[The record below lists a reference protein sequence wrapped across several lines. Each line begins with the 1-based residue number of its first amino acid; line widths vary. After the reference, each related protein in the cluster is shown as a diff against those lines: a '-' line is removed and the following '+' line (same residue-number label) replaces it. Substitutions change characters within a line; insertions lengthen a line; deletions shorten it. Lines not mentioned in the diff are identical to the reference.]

1 QMRHGMLAPSLH
13 AERLNPHIDF
23 ENSPFVVQRELGEW
37 KRPVIEEGGER
48 REYPRIAGVSSFGAG
63 GSNAHVVI
71 EEYRGEGR
79 GERAAE
85 PGRAALVVISAKSE
99 AQLKEQ
105 VENLLRWLEEQPLS
119 EEDLANVAY
128 TLQVGREAMEQ
139 RLGLMAPSLE
149 EMREKLRRYLEGEQ
163 GIEDLYRGEVKRNKE
178 TLSVFVADEELQEAI
193 AKWIERGKY
202 AKLLD
207 LWVKGLVFDW
217 SRLYGENKPK
227 RIALPTYPF
236 ARERYWAVTLKN
248 QPGKIRY
255 EQENLSITHRSSF
268 DEKFYDALLDAV
280 IEGRSSIQ
288 AAAARARERS
298 N

>member
-1 QMRHGMLAPSLH
+1 M
-13 AERLNPHIDF
+13 
-23 ENSPFVVQRELGEW
+23 
-37 KRPVIEEGGER
+37 
-48 REYPRIAGVSSFGAG
+48 SSFGAG

-71 EEYRGEGR
+71 EEYREE
-79 GERAAE
+79 ERVVQISE
-85 PGRAALVVISAKSE
+85 PGQAALVVISAKSE

-105 VENLLRWLEEQPLS
+105 VENLLRWLEEQPLN
-119 EEDLANVAY
+119 EEELSSMAY

-139 RLGLMAPSLE
+139 RLGLMVTSLAE
-149 EMREKLRRYLEGEQ
+149 LKAKLRRYLEGEQ

-217 SRLYGENKPK
+217 SRLYGESKPK

-236 ARERYWAVTLKN
+236 ARERYWIDLKHLPASSEAVTRV
-248 QPGKIRY
+248 PGSVLHPLLHVNTSDIS
-255 EQENLSITHRSSF
+255 EQRFTSYFSGNELSLIH
-268 DEKFYDALLDAV
+268 
-280 IEGRSSIQ
+280 I
-288 AAAARARERS
+288 
-298 N
+298 